1 VQGTFG
7 TRCVQRSAAAN
18 AWDALRYDAR
28 SMHRAAPL
36 FVAIAFIVACGKSG
50 ASDDGCSK
58 DTDCKGDRVCNHGRC
73 EEDDSR
79 ASELE
84 DRALRIDKLEAQK
97 KRLETENSVLKETL
111 EEMRRRQIDPTQG
124 ASDDPDAGTGIP
136 ECDAYFAE
144 LKRCMMKDPSMGA
157 ALKSAE
163 EAYRNVSPA
172 ARKDVANACRMAMDA
187 AKNACK

>member
-1 VQGTFG
+1 
-7 TRCVQRSAAAN
+7 
-18 AWDALRYDAR
+18 
-28 SMHRAAPL
+28 MHRAAPIFL
-36 FVAIAFIVACGKSG
+36 AISFACACGKSG
-50 ASDDGCSK
+50 ASEDGCSK

-84 DRALRIDKLEAQK
+84 DRAVRIDKLEAEK
-97 KRLETENSVLKETL
+97 KALQAQNRVLKDAL
-111 EEMRRRQIDPTQG
+111 EEARRRSADPLADPTQG
-124 ASDDPDAGTGIP
+124 ASDDPDGGTGIP

-163 EAYRNVSPA
+163 AAYRNVSPA
-172 ARKDVANACRMAMDA
+172 ARKDVANACRTAMDV

>member
-1 VQGTFG
+1 
-7 TRCVQRSAAAN
+7 
-18 AWDALRYDAR
+18 
-28 SMHRAAPL
+28 MHRASLL
-36 FVAIAFIVACGKSG
+36 FFAIAFSCACGKTS
-50 ASDDGCSK
+50 SSEDGCSK

-73 EEDDSR
+73 EEDESR

-84 DRALRIDKLEAQK
+84 DRAVRIDKLEAQK
-97 KRLETENSVLKETL
+97 KRLEEENRALKEAL
-111 EEMRRRQIDPTQG
+111 EEARRRDADPLLDPTRG

-144 LKRCMMKDPSMGA
+144 LKRCMLKDPSMGA

-163 EAYRNVSPA
+163 QAYRNVSPA